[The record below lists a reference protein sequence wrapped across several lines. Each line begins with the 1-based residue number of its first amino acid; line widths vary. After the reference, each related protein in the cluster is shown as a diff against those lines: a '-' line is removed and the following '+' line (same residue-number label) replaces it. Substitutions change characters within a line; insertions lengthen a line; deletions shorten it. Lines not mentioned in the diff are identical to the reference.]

1 MLAMSLFYSQELEAQ
16 RTSVTLQ
23 GPRTRCWRGGKP
35 GSGHSSTGPGHTV
48 PGGARRLCW
57 AILMSSP
64 ALPAR
69 GGGVATP
76 TRR

>member
-69 GGGVATP
+69 GGG
-76 TRR
+76 